1 METATGRS
9 YKAEIMTSKKER
21 CGMLEQVLEQ
31 MDAQVLEQVFD
42 QVVEQV
48 WMQMGEQIIMLR
60 LHAC

>member
-1 METATGRS
+1 
-9 YKAEIMTSKKER
+9 MTSKKER